1 MDKQFIKGY
10 VTKIADGKY
19 RVLASTA
26 AVDRQGDSVDQAG
39 WDLSNFK
46 LNPVMLWAHDYSELP
61 TAKVNMIEVTK
72 RGLEAEFEF
81 APEEGNPKAQQLK
94 ILYDKGF
101 LNAVSVGFIAKE
113 RKGNVI
119 TKSELLEIS
128 FVPVPAN
135 QQALRLALESK
146 SVDIS
151 DLPEVKGAI
160 ETEINLEEMFEKKWK
175 NWESVCDVMGAF
187 WKVYFD
193 ETTPVEDFP
202 TLLTEAIGL
211 LQKLTEA
218 PVDTEEGDGEGEE
231 DGASNEEGKSVVSKA
246 IAPENTKAFI
256 DTLAE
261 KSGRVL
267 SKKTLE
273 IIEAAIESMKSTASV
288 LEDLKSSS
296 ENQDGQGSDTSA
308 NEEKGSETPKEEI
321 DGVTLTTENAPIIRQ
336 ALVAKDKTN
345 ELALAIVNN
354 FLKSQGVK

>member
-1 MDKQFIKGY
+1 MQKQFIKGY

-26 AVDRQGDSVDQAG
+26 AIDRQGDSIDQAG

-46 LNPVMLWAHDYSELP
+46 LNPVMLWAHDYNELP
-61 TAKVNMIEVTK
+61 TAKVTSISVTK
-72 RGLEAEFEF
+72 QGLEAEFEF

-94 ILYDKGF
+94 ILYDNGF

-113 RKGNVI
+113 RKGMII

-135 QQALRLALESK
+135 QQALRLALENK
-146 SVDIS
+146 TVDIS

-160 ETEINLEEMFEKKWK
+160 ETEINLEEMYEKKWK
-175 NWESVCDVMGAF
+175 NWDALCDVMGAF

-193 ETTPVEDFP
+193 EMTPVEDFP
-202 TLLTEAIGL
+202 TLLNEAITL
-211 LQKLTEA
+211 LQAIADKPL
-218 PVDTEEGDGEGEE
+218 DTTDGGEGEGE
-231 DGASNEEGKSVVSKA
+231 MDGASNEEGKSVVSKA

-256 DTLAE
+256 SMLAE

-273 IIEAAIESMKSTASV
+273 TIDAAIESMKGTASV

-296 ENQDGQGSDTSA
+296 VEQDGQGSDTSA
-308 NEEKGSETPKEEI
+308 NEEKADETPAEGK
-321 DGVTLTTENAPIIRQ
+321 TLILNEENAQTIRQ

-345 ELALAIVNN
+345 ELALSIVNN